1 MGLQNLSE
9 WSLARRMRDRS
20 RERRGSV
27 MKERSERMEAG
38 GPEIADSK
46 DRDGGKGSALLQGA
60 ALLGLAA
67 IISKL
72 IGTLQKIP
80 LQNLAGD
87 AVFGIYNAVYPLYIL
102 ILVLATAGFP
112 LVVSKFV
119 SEYAAERKYHEARRV
134 LRVASFSLMG
144 TGIVFFSLLYFG
156 AEMLARW
163 MAAPQTA
170 PAIRSVSYALLI
182 VPLMSALRGYYQG
195 YQDMRPTAWSQ
206 VVEQTV
212 RVATMVVLLLVLMR
226 LGLGPEQ
233 IAAGATFGSVTGAL
247 AGLAVMLWYWRKER
261 GGEPFQAQAPV
272 GGDGGGWRRDW
283 ALAKRLSAYA
293 LPLCLGSVA
302 MPILTLVDSF
312 TMPRLLRSA
321 GFDENEA
328 LYQFGLYNHG
338 LPLVQLVAMIASSM
352 SAALVPAIAEAL
364 RRGDAA
370 AVRARAGL
378 SLRLTWLIGLAAS
391 FGLALLAEPLN
402 VMFFKSAEGTTA
414 MAVLAFTALFSA
426 VNIVAASVLQGLGA
440 VRAPVLYLLLA
451 AAVKIAASVALVPRY
466 GIDGAAWASVAAYAL
481 AGGLALAHALR
492 AAGVPAAGGL
502 AAMKPMLGIGFMAL
516 GLLAVTHG
524 VPPLLARLPAALPPR
539 GTAAVIALG
548 GVAVGA
554 LAYAAALLRLGVVT
568 AADLALVPQL
578 AGKPL
583 VWLRRFRLLR

>member
-1 MGLQNLSE
+1 
-9 WSLARRMRDRS
+9 
-20 RERRGSV
+20 
-27 MKERSERMEAG
+27 MKERSERMEAS
-38 GPEIADSK
+38 GPEAADSK
-46 DRDGGKGSALLQGA
+46 DRDGRKGSALLQGA

-119 SEYAAERKYHEARRV
+119 SEYAAERQYHEARRV
-134 LRVASFSLMG
+134 LRVASASLMV

-156 AEMLARW
+156 AETIARW

-170 PAIRSVSYALLI
+170 PAIRSVSYALLV

-212 RVATMVVLLLVLMR
+212 RVATMVVLLLALMR
-226 LGLGPEQ
+226 LGLGPER

-247 AGLAVMLWYWRKER
+247 AGLAVMLWYWRKEPR
-261 GGEPFQAQAPV
+261 REQVPGK
-272 GGDGGGWRRDW
+272 GDGGDWRRDW
-283 ALAKRLSAYA
+283 ALAKRLAAYA

-321 GFDENEA
+321 GFDESEA

-364 RRGDAA
+364 RRGDAD

-402 VMFFKSAEGTTA
+402 VMFFKSAEGTAA

-426 VNIVAASVLQGLGA
+426 MNIVAGSVLQGLGA

-451 AAVKIAASVALVPRY
+451 AAVKVAASVALVPRY
-466 GIDGAAWASVAAYAL
+466 GIDGAAWASLAAYAL

-524 VPPLLARLPAALPPR
+524 APPLLARLPAALPPR

-554 LAYAAALLRLGVVT
+554 LAYAVALLRLGVVT

-583 VWLRRFRLLR
+583 AWLRRFRLLR

>member
-1 MGLQNLSE
+1 M
-9 WSLARRMRDRS
+9 
-20 RERRGSV
+20 
-27 MKERSERMEAG
+27 
-38 GPEIADSK
+38 
-46 DRDGGKGSALLQGA
+46 LLQGA

-67 IISKL
+67 VISKL

-119 SEYAAERKYHEARRV
+119 SEYAAERQYDEARRV
-134 LRVASFSLMG
+134 LRVASLSLMG
-144 TGIVFFSLLYFG
+144 TGIVFFLLLYFG
-156 AEMLARW
+156 AETIARW

-170 PAIRSVSYALLI
+170 PAIRSVSYALLV

-206 VVEQTV
+206 VVEQMV

-226 LGLGPEQ
+226 LGFGPER
-233 IAAGATFGSVTGAL
+233 IAAGATFGSVMGAL

-261 GGEPFQAQAPV
+261 RRELFRAQASV
-272 GGDGGGWRRDW
+272 GGGGGWRRDW

-321 GFDENEA
+321 GFDESEA

-364 RRGDAA
+364 RRGDAD

-402 VMFFKSAEGTTA
+402 VMFFKSAEGTAA

-426 VNIVAASVLQGLGA
+426 VNIVAGSVLQGLGA

-451 AAVKIAASVALVPRY
+451 AAVKVAASVALVPRY
-466 GIDGAAWASVAAYAL
+466 GIDGAAWASLAAYAL

-524 VPPLLARLPAALPPR
+524 VPPLLAQLPAALPPR

-554 LAYAAALLRLGVVT
+554 LAYAVALLRLGVVT

-583 VWLRRFRLLR
+583 AWLRRFRLLR

>member
-1 MGLQNLSE
+1 
-9 WSLARRMRDRS
+9 MRDRS

-27 MKERSERMEAG
+27 MKERSERMEAS
-38 GPEIADSK
+38 GPEAADSK
-46 DRDGGKGSALLQGA
+46 DRDGRKGSALLQGA

-119 SEYAAERKYHEARRV
+119 SEYAAERQYHEARRV
-134 LRVASFSLMG
+134 LRVASASLMV

-156 AEMLARW
+156 AETIARW

-170 PAIRSVSYALLI
+170 PAIRSVSYALLV

-212 RVATMVVLLLVLMR
+212 RVATMVVLLLALMR
-226 LGLGPEQ
+226 LGLGPER

-247 AGLAVMLWYWRKER
+247 AGLAVMLWYWRKEPR
-261 GGEPFQAQAPV
+261 REQVPGK
-272 GGDGGGWRRDW
+272 GDGGDWRRDW
-283 ALAKRLSAYA
+283 ALAKRLAAYA

-321 GFDENEA
+321 GFDESEA

-364 RRGDAA
+364 RRGDAD

-402 VMFFKSAEGTTA
+402 VMFFKSAEGTAA

-426 VNIVAASVLQGLGA
+426 MNIVAGSVLQGLGA

-451 AAVKIAASVALVPRY
+451 AAVKVAASVALVPRY
-466 GIDGAAWASVAAYAL
+466 GIDGAAWASLAAYAL

-524 VPPLLARLPAALPPR
+524 APPLLARLPAALPPR

-554 LAYAAALLRLGVVT
+554 LAYAVALLRLGVVT

-583 VWLRRFRLLR
+583 AWLRRFRLLR